1 MSYEING
8 LQNELCYRQEPQLQS
23 TRFELNVL
31 LELVE
36 LINKEGSTCL
46 KNKMGPVKGLINST
60 YGKLADTN
68 LETAKILLQLDR
80 LEDSDKRHDLAYFLG
95 SSLDKKL
102 DKTCDSNFDLIIL
115 FANEIIQS
123 LVPEN
128 KWTMYQK
135 AKLDASAL
143 KKSNNLDS
151 YTEIFPN
158 KPKTN
163 DRQYSLSRF
172 LNDDLH
178 ELLLFSFDGDWN
190 SIEKFCIQALTKQ
203 IQSSEYGETS
213 DAKEKDQGC
222 S

>member
-1 MSYEING
+1 MSYQFDG
-8 LQNELCYRQEPQLQS
+8 LHQQLDSIDRYQLNP
-23 TRFELNVL
+23 TLFELNVL

-46 KNKMGPVKGLINST
+46 KNKMGPVKDLINSV
-60 YGKLADTN
+60 YKKLAYAN
-68 LETAKILLQLDR
+68 LETSKLLLGLDE
-80 LEDSDKRHDLAYFLG
+80 LEDCNKRHALSDFLG
-95 SSLDKKL
+95 SSLYEKL
-102 DKTCDSNFDLIIL
+102 DKICDSNFDLIIP
-115 FANEIIQS
+115 FANQIIQS
-123 LVPEN
+123 LVPQN

-151 YTEIFPN
+151 YTEIFPY

-203 IQSSEYGETS
+203 IQSSKYGDTS
-213 DAKEKDQGC
+213 DAKEKDQDC

>member
-1 MSYEING
+1 MSYQTDG
-8 LQNELCYRQEPQLQS
+8 LHQELDCIDRYQLNP
-23 TRFELNVL
+23 TLFELNVL

-36 LINKEGSTCL
+36 LINKESSTCL
-46 KNKMGPVKGLINST
+46 KNKMGPVKDLINSA
-60 YGKLADTN
+60 YKKLAYAN
-68 LETAKILLQLDR
+68 LETTKLLFKRDE
-80 LEDSDKRHDLAYFLG
+80 LEDCNKRHSLGDFLG
-95 SSLDKKL
+95 SSLYEKLRKK
-102 DKTCDSNFDLIIL
+102 CDSNFDLIIP
-115 FANEIIQS
+115 FANQIIQS
-123 LVPEN
+123 LVPQN

-151 YTEIFPN
+151 YTEIFPY

-203 IQSSEYGETS
+203 IQSSKYGDTS
-213 DAKEKDQGC
+213 DAKEKDQDC